1 LETFPSWQ
9 GLSFFWNWSG
19 RFSIGP
25 VLFCKWFLFI
35 FNRRQLKTLAPKG
48 SPYSLK
54 KNALFAEFS
63 FHFPNPVS
71 TSPSMPT
78 SKKPHPDPDMF
89 TRFTGPMLL
98 HFSGA
103 VGFASNFDHN
113 NVMTKEQTCDIWYDE
128 TSKQSNRAITTQI
141 HPIEMKNSLTR
152 FKIKF
157 YLTS

>member
-1 LETFPSWQ
+1 
-9 GLSFFWNWSG
+9 
-19 RFSIGP
+19 
-25 VLFCKWFLFI
+25 
-35 FNRRQLKTLAPKG
+35 
-48 SPYSLK
+48 
-54 KNALFAEFS
+54 
-63 FHFPNPVS
+63 
-71 TSPSMPT
+71 
-78 SKKPHPDPDMF
+78 
-89 TRFTGPMLL
+89 MLL

-152 FKIKF
+152 CKIKF